1 MDAGYNEAMPPKTP
15 PAAAA
20 PLTFEKG
27 LEQLE
32 QIVKEL
38 ERGDLALEESIALFE
53 KGVALTETC
62 RKQLEDAETRVEILR
77 TQSVTKPAEAN
88 RPEEAADDS
97 ASGTNNDEDVPF

>member
-1 MDAGYNEAMPPKTP
+1 MPPKTP

-20 PLTFEKG
+20 APMTFEKG

-32 QIVKEL
+32 QIVRDL

-53 KGVALTETC
+53 RGVALTETC

-77 TQSVTKPAEAN
+77 TQSVTKLADASV
-88 RPEEAADDS
+88 PEETADDR
-97 ASGTNNDEDVPF
+97 ASGANNDEDVPF